1 MQTSVKKK
9 RFTMQLNLSKI
20 SDKIEDGFEMKQMAN
35 ELRNIDY
42 CISFMIELS
51 NNLKENKSEIERIKE
66 GENKNSFTR
75 FNRSQ
80 TIADTTTKNNKILE
94 D

>member
-1 MQTSVKKK
+1 
-9 RFTMQLNLSKI
+9 MQLNLSKI

-66 GENKNSFTR
+66 G
-75 FNRSQ
+75 
-80 TIADTTTKNNKILE
+80 
-94 D
+94 